1 MSTAIEAPL
10 EGTKKDEF
18 NDGRVRAPYTWGES
32 FKDWFKQGVSSKY
45 TDAKV
50 EENLLSVLP
59 FFPELDGK
67 RIGKVINTPI
77 GNGNYIHEFYI
88 ENTEKPANK
97 DETMDV
103 VLVHGYAASLGLF
116 IDNFDSLSSIPGIKI
131 HAIDL
136 LGFGFSSRPK
146 FPHLPSNTK
155 DDIYKVEDWFID
167 SMEAWRKKRN
177 LNKFILLGHSFGG
190 YLSCAYVLK
199 YNKNLIDVATGKNL
213 NPVEKLVL
221 ISPVGVERSKY
232 SLFKQ
237 PSPSLPSSDNSSSAT
252 KVEADPIAR
261 EAELTKEFTANQED
275 IVHPVKSNS
284 SIKTTESDYGE
295 VPDDEIRLVSRGQKL
310 FHYLW
315 KNHYSPFAI
324 VRNVGPFK
332 SKFISG
338 WTSHRFS
345 HVYVQD
351 PARFYAVHDYIYR
364 IFNGK
369 GSGEYAIT
377 RVLDLG
383 ALAKLPLIDRCPES
397 FAKMNLP
404 TLWMYGDKDWMNEKA
419 GYQMTKD
426 INKAAGTKLASYAI
440 LPNAGHHLYL
450 DNPQAFSKTIF
461 KFLNFKK

>member
-1 MSTAIEAPL
+1 MSTAIEAPQD
-10 EGTKKDEF
+10 GTKKNEF

-50 EENLLSVLP
+50 EEKLLSVLP
-59 FFPELDGK
+59 FFPESDGT

-77 GNGNYIHEFYI
+77 GDGKYIHEFYI

-97 DETMDV
+97 DETMDI

-146 FPHLPSNTK
+146 FPNFPSNTK
-155 DDIYKVEDWFID
+155 ADIYKVEDWFID

-237 PSPSLPSSDNSSSAT
+237 PGASLPSSDNSSSAT
-252 KVEADPIAR
+252 RVEADPIAR

-275 IVHPVKSNS
+275 IVHPVNSNS
-284 SIKTTESDYGE
+284 SIKTTGSDYGE
-295 VPDDEIRLVSRGQKL
+295 VADDEIKSVSRGQKL

-315 KNHYSPFAI
+315 KNNYSPFGI
-324 VRNVGPFK
+324 VRNIGPLK

-345 HVYVQD
+345 HVYVKD
-351 PARFYAVHDYIYR
+351 PDTFYAVHDYIYR

-377 RVLDLG
+377 RILDLG

-397 FAKMNLP
+397 FSKMNLP

-426 INKAAGTKLASYAI
+426 INKVAERKLASYAI